1 MDRFS
6 TQYQPTNPFLA
17 QSDVYRYGFQGQ
29 EEDAELWSGS
39 VSYKYRVEDARL
51 GRFFSV
57 DPLSAILAWN
67 SPYAF
72 SENSVVSFIEL
83 EGLETAK
90 PPLHVE
96 RAALYIT
103 KIEVFISGVLQP
115 DGTATS
121 YGPSGRNVYKGDIAS
136 GKVSTVNISIQN
148 DPRAPYAETIT
159 RSFSYISVTKETS
172 PAVSVSHMP
181 AGTFTEAY
189 FSSALT
195 ELLEDDKKEADI
207 VSQEGSVVTKVTF
220 DFKSPGQISEKER
233 EVINSLYGDTKKKIK
248 DHFGDQAK
256 VKINFIENAGIPHA
270 RLDSTTD
277 REIHTVD
284 ETDPHASEYETSL
297 PYEP

>member
-1 MDRFS
+1 MIHHAVHNQ
-6 TQYQPTNPFLA
+6 TTNTTALRRGV
-17 QSDVYRYGFQGQ
+17 QRYGFQAQ
-29 EEDAELWSGS
+29 EKDKELWEGAISF
-39 VSYKYRVEDARL
+39 KYRVEDARL

-57 DPLSAILAWN
+57 DPLAASFAWN

-72 SENSVVSFIEL
+72 SENSVIGFIEL

-103 KIEVFISGVLQP
+103 KIEVFVSGVLQP
-115 DGTATS
+115 EGTATS
-121 YGPSGRNVYKGDIAS
+121 YGPSGRSVYKGDIAS

-148 DPRAPYAETIT
+148 DPRAPHAETIT
-159 RSFSYISVTKETS
+159 RSFSYLSVKKETS

-181 AGTFTEAY
+181 TGTFTEAY
-189 FSSALT
+189 FSSALS
-195 ELLEDDKKEADI
+195 ELLEDDTKEADI
-207 VSQEGSVVTKVTF
+207 VGKGGSVVTKVTF
-220 DFKSPGQISEKER
+220 DFKSPGDISEKER
-233 EVINSLYGDTKKKIK
+233 EAINSLYGDTKKKIK
-248 DHFGDQAK
+248 EHFGDQAK

-284 ETDPHASEYETSL
+284 ETDPYASEYEKSS